1 MEACTCHAS
10 AKLKASVA
18 EKHWLTVSVWQ
29 TRCRFC
35 RRWIDWLDWLLE
47 FCRRAVAS
55 MEIEVFLLRAVLV
68 VIGTT
73 YCKLNFQCVQA
84 LQTLRSKYPYHFL
97 LLIWSVGVAV
107 CKRCFPVMAEL
118 SAAMLALGQPHP
130 ELCTE
135 LPMIHVTELRVEK
148 VSCSVEQIGFA
159 YSWIGLA
166 FRRLRLLCLHWIL
179 LLELSR
185 SGVVVWLWVLLIEGH
200 HFLLANWSLPLCS
213 TSWPAPRNPAN
224 L

>member
-1 MEACTCHAS
+1 
-10 AKLKASVA
+10 
-18 EKHWLTVSVWQ
+18 
-29 TRCRFC
+29 
-35 RRWIDWLDWLLE
+35 
-47 FCRRAVAS
+47 
-55 MEIEVFLLRAVLV
+55 MEIEVFLLHAFLL

-148 VSCSVEQIGFA
+148 VSCRVEQIGFA